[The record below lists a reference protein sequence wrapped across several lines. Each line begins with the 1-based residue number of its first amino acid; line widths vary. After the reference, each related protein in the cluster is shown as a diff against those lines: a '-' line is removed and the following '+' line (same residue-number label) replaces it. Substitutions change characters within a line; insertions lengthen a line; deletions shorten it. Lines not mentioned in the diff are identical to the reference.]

1 MTSTG
6 SVTGTGA
13 TALLLALI
21 LASTSGCSSGGAA
34 ITKSEEEQMRNP
46 PTRQIP
52 ASAREAFD
60 AAMRDSKSKIGR
72 APGAPGG

>member
-1 MTSTG
+1 MTSRP
-6 SVTGTGA
+6 SVAETGA
-13 TALLLALI
+13 AALFLALI
-21 LASTSGCSSGGAA
+21 LASISGCGGNSAA

>member
-1 MTSTG
+1 MTSTP
-6 SVTGTGA
+6 SVTETGA
-13 TALLLALI
+13 AALLLALI

-34 ITKSEEEQMRNP
+34 ITKAEEEQMRNP